1 MKSKTQLKI
10 LREAGAVIG
19 CFLAA
24 NTKDKKALI
33 LQAEVGSLGARFQTA
48 VMKLQ
53 QSIAKTDETVWTD
66 LLATE
71 QLSQFDFVLQEWREE
86 VEMKLSE
93 EEESLITALSVDGYQ
108 GWGQLYDQLVGDI
121 TIEMTVDGEEKKL
134 SVGQANNLSSHAD
147 VKVRKE
153 AFEKLEEAWES
164 KEDFFASTLN
174 HLAGFRLAVY
184 KKRGWDSVLKEP
196 LMRNRMSQ
204 ETLDAMWGAI
214 GANKAPFVDYLKK

>member
-1 MKSKTQLKI
+1 MQPQLKHLHLLKKQTKI
-10 LREAGAVIG
+10 LHVIDEIKNTAKNLREAGAVIG

-53 QSIAKTDETVWTD
+53 QSIAKTDETVWTE

-71 QLSQFDFVLQEWREE
+71 QLSQFDFVLQEWRKE

-108 GWGQLYDQLVGDI
+108 GG
-121 TIEMTVDGEEKKL
+121 
-134 SVGQANNLSSHAD
+134 A
-147 VKVRKE
+147 
-153 AFEKLEEAWES
+153 
-164 KEDFFASTLN
+164 TLRPARRRHYN
-174 HLAGFRLAVY
+174 
-184 KKRGWDSVLKEP
+184 
-196 LMRNRMSQ
+196 
-204 ETLDAMWGAI
+204 
-214 GANKAPFVDYLKK
+214 